1 MYNQYYEGGSIMKKR
16 VVIIGAGP
24 AGLSCAYNL
33 LKKNN
38 DVLVTVIEEDSQVG
52 GISKTIN
59 YKNNRLDIGGHRF
72 FTKNSEVEKL
82 WFDILPLQGKPARD
96 DLILGTSREYT
107 LDGVDPEVEDEVMLI
122 RNRVSRIF
130 YNKSFFDYPVNLN
143 LKTIRNMGFSTTC
156 SCAASYIK
164 ASLFK
169 LDETSLENFYINR
182 FGWKLYSMFF
192 EGYTEKVWGRLPAE
206 IDASWGSQRVKG
218 ISIRKVIGDYM
229 HRLFKISD
237 KKKEIS
243 LIEEFYY
250 PKYGPGQFYELLADE
265 IVKMGGVI
273 ITNSR
278 VVKINNTVDEVHSI
292 SYMKDNKKYD
302 LLCDVL
308 VSSMPLKDLIKEM
321 NGVPKEIKKISNNLP
336 YRDFVT
342 VGVLIPK
349 LDLLNNKKNKTIHG
363 GISDNWIYVQD
374 TNVKVG
380 RIQIFNNWSPYMV
393 ENPIDTVWLG
403 MEYFCNENDEF
414 WNKSDSE
421 LKILAVGELKK
432 IGFCSE
438 KALDSVV
445 IKVKKAYPAY
455 FDTYNRIGD
464 VRSYLDGFSN
474 LYCIGRNGTHSYNNM
489 DHSIYS
495 GMVCADMIINQDK
508 EFSKLWNI
516 NIDKSYQEE
525 K

>member
-1 MYNQYYEGGSIMKKR
+1 MYNQYYEGGSLMKKN

-24 AGLSCAYNL
+24 AGLACAYNL
-33 LKKNN
+33 LKKSN
-38 DVLVTVIEEDSQVG
+38 DVLVTIIEEDSQVG
-52 GISKTIN
+52 GISKTVN

-72 FTKNSEVEKL
+72 FTKNGEVEKL
-82 WFDILPLQGKPARD
+82 WFDILARQGRPAYD
-96 DLILGTSREYT
+96 DLILKTDKEYF
-107 LDGVDPEVEDEVMLI
+107 LNGADPEKEDKVMLI

-130 YNKSFFDYPVNLN
+130 YNNNFFDYPVNLN
-143 LKTIRNMGFSTTC
+143 FKTIRNMGLSTTC
-156 SCAASYIK
+156 SCGVSYIK
-164 ASLFK
+164 SSFFK
-169 LDETSLENFYINR
+169 LEETNLENFYINR
-182 FGWKLYSMFF
+182 FGRKLYSMFF
-192 EGYTEKVWGRLPAE
+192 EGYTEKVWGRVPAE

-229 HRLFKISD
+229 HRLFKIKD

-243 LIEEFYY
+243 LIESFYY
-250 PKYGPGQFYELLADE
+250 PKYGPGQFYELLATE
-265 IVKMGGVI
+265 IEKMGGVI

-278 VVKINNTVDEVHSI
+278 VVKVNNVGNKIEGI
-292 SYMKDNKKYD
+292 SYMRENKKCD

-308 VSSMPLKDLIKEM
+308 VSSMPVKDLIREM
-321 NGVPKEIKKISNNLP
+321 NKVPKKIKEISDNLP

-349 LDLLNNKKNKTIHG
+349 LDLTNTSKAKTIHG

-374 TNVKVG
+374 TSVKVG

-393 ENPIDTVWLG
+393 NDPVNTVWLG
-403 MEYFCNENDEF
+403 MEYFCHENDEF
-414 WNKSDSE
+414 WKKKDSE
-421 LKILAVGELKK
+421 LKELARKELKK

-438 KALDSVV
+438 KILDSVV

-455 FDTYNRIGD
+455 FDTYNRIGEI
-464 VRSYLDGFSN
+464 RTYLGGFNN

-495 GMVCADMIINQDK
+495 GMVCADMIINKDRD
-508 EFSKLWNI
+508 FSKLWKLNV
-516 NIDKSYQEE
+516 DKSYQEE